1 MPHQCF
7 VKKKQKGGRG
17 LILLADFNIHSVNLY
32 SNFII
37 KGYLHVLL
45 LLIITENYMH
55 LFYTQLNEALSTLP
69 LFLEKLFKLGG

>member
-1 MPHQCF
+1 MI
-7 VKKKQKGGRG
+7 
-17 LILLADFNIHSVNLY
+17 LISLVLIYIQNSIT
-32 SNFII
+32 